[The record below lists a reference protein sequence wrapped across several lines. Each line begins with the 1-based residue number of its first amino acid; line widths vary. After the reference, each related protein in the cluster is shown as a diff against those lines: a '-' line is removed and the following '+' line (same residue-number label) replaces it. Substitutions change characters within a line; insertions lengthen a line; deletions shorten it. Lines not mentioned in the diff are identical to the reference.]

1 MVKNL
6 LFEKSGNGIV
16 EKMGANYIR
25 SHPDFLERLN
35 HGDKVVCFEME
46 HFKKNI
52 SEIGDSTKSVLSV
65 LLDVLEEIIIVENE
79 EELKELQKRAK
90 KMHLRLNR

>member
-1 MVKNL
+1 M

-25 SHPDFLERLN
+25 SHPDFLENLN

-46 HFKKNI
+46 HFKKHV
-52 SEIGDSTKSVLSV
+52 SEIVDSEKSSRLF
-65 LLDVLEEIIIVENE
+65 LLDILEEIILIENE
-79 EELKELQKRAK
+79 EELKKLQKRAK
-90 KMHLRLNR
+90 KMLLKLNK